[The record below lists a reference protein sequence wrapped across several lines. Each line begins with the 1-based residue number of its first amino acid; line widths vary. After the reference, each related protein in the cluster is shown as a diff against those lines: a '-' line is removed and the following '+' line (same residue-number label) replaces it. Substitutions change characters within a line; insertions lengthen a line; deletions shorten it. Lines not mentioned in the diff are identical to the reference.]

1 MANRRTTFDKLQRE
15 RARKAKAAAKRD
27 RRMDRAEAT
36 PASPG
41 DAAEPV
47 TAEAGRDVSAAQL
60 LEAIELI
67 HRQFEAKQIG
77 MDEFEQRKAE
87 LLARLPIE

>member
-1 MANRRTTFDKLQRE
+1 MADRRTRFEKLERE

-27 RRMDRAEAT
+27 RRAEREA
-36 PASPG
+36 AVAAGDG
-41 DAAEPV
+41 DAAT
-47 TAEAGRDVSAAQL
+47 TAEGEATTAEL

-67 HRQFEAKQIG
+67 HRQLEAEQIG
-77 MDEFEQRKAE
+77 REEFEEKKAE